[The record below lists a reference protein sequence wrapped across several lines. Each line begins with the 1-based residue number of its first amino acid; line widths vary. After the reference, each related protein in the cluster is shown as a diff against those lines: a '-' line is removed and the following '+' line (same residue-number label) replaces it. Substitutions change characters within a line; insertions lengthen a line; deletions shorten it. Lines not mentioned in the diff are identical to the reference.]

1 MNHPFATSNA
11 NPLASSAASSAAQSA
26 LALGAPAQATTALA
40 AVEPEPPAH
49 SAPTE
54 VLQVFSGLAAFDAAQ
69 RMARALCSS
78 TLVPREYQGQQG
90 LANSLIALEI
100 AGRMRLSPLVVMQNM
115 TPIHGRPTWSSKFL
129 IATVNASGRF
139 SPLRFVFDNPET
151 PTRCRA
157 VATDKATA
165 EVLEGETITL
175 ELARK
180 EGWWSRKDRQGNET
194 SKWQTMTGQMLRYRA
209 AAWWAN
215 VYCPEIA
222 LGLITQEEALDIEPV
237 RAVPVEPA
245 APANQAIAP
254 TSSAAIPTA
263 PATPAAM
270 PWLEDGSKPQAV
282 AETQPTGQSSAPSEL
297 AIRETTPSTAVVQ
310 NPSAAVAE
318 ERPQSAVV
326 VAGLP
331 PQSPAR
337 QSPSAA
343 PAPGPAP
350 APKPPT
356 GRAKQASRSSQP
368 SPSSTGSD
376 PVAQLQQAE
385 LAEVGIA
392 IGASEPIATC
402 PPAEL
407 PLTDARKDQAPVP
420 ASPAATSPIPAN
432 PYVAG
437 LLQIPRIASLQELE
451 IASRRIAQLD
461 SAGEINA
468 AQGQTL
474 SAAIAN
480 RRTQLEEQLPAQATQ
495 VAVGQAPGALV
506 P

>member
-1 MNHPFATSNA
+1 MNHPIA
-11 NPLASSAASSAAQSA
+11 PSSPSPSAAQSA
-26 LALGAPAQATTALA
+26 LALSAPAQASSALA
-40 AVEPEPPAH
+40 ALEPAPPAH

-78 TLVPREYQGQQG
+78 TLVPKEYQGQQG

-139 SPLRFVFDNPET
+139 SPLRFVFDNPDA

-237 RAVPVEPA
+237 RAVQLEPA
-245 APANQAIAP
+245 ETRRGIA
-254 TSSAAIPTA
+254 SAAIPTA
-263 PATPAAM
+263 PAMPAAE
-270 PWLEDGSKPQAV
+270 PWLEVGSQPQAG
-282 AETQPTGQSSAPSEL
+282 AETQTPGQGSASSEL
-297 AIRETTPSTAVVQ
+297 DVRETTAFTAETQ
-310 NPSAAVAE
+310 NPSPVVSE

-326 VAGLP
+326 NAGLP
-331 PQSPAR
+331 PQSPAS

-350 APKPPT
+350 AAKPPT
-356 GRAKQASRSSQP
+356 GRAKPATRSSQP
-368 SPSSTGSD
+368 SPSPTGSE

-385 LAEVGIA
+385 SPPASTAVV
-392 IGASEPIATC
+392 ASEP
-402 PPAEL
+402 
-407 PLTDARKDQAPVP
+407 V
-420 ASPAATSPIPAN
+420 ATSPLAEPLLTDPQQEAIPVGAPPNATTPLAPN
-432 PYVAG
+432 PFEAG
-437 LLQIPRIASLQELE
+437 LLHIPHIASQQELE
-451 IASRRIAQLD
+451 SAAQRISELVSD
-461 SAGEINA
+461 REINPG
-468 AQGQTL
+468 QGQTL
-474 SAAIAN
+474 YAALS
-480 RRTQLEEQLPAQATQ
+480 RQRSQLEAQGL
-495 VAVGQAPGALV
+495 VPGALA

>member
-1 MNHPFATSNA
+1 MNHPIATSSP
-11 NPLASSAASSAAQSA
+11 NPSAAQSTLA
-26 LALGAPAQATTALA
+26 LAAPAQASSALA
-40 AVEPEPPAH
+40 AVEPAPPAQP
-49 SAPTE
+49 APTE

-139 SPLRFVFDNPET
+139 SPLRFVFDNPQN

-237 RAVPVEPA
+237 KAVQVEPA
-245 APANQAIAP
+245 APANQGIAP
-254 TSSAAIPTA
+254 AGSAAIPTG

-270 PWLEDGSKPQAV
+270 PWLEDGSKPQA
-282 AETQPTGQSSAPSEL
+282 PGPSSAPSEL
-297 AIRETTPSTAVVQ
+297 AIRETTPSTAEAQ
-310 NPSAAVAE
+310 NTAPVGGVSPA
-318 ERPQSAVV
+318 QSAVV
-326 VAGLP
+326 DAGLP
-331 PQSPAR
+331 PQSPAS

-350 APKPPT
+350 GTVPAAKPPT
-356 GRAKQASRSSQP
+356 GRAKPATRSSQP
-368 SPSSTGSD
+368 SPSPTGSE
-376 PVAQLQQAE
+376 PVVQLQQSEPAP
-385 LAEVGIA
+385 VGIA
-392 IGASEPIATC
+392 VGASEPVATS
-402 PPAEL
+402 PQPEP
-407 PLTDARKDQAPVP
+407 PLTDAPQEPAQVG
-420 ASPAATSPIPAN
+420 ASPAVASSNPAN

-451 IASRRIAQLD
+451 SASRRIVQLE
-461 SAGEINA
+461 STGEINA

-480 RRTQLEEQLPAQATQ
+480 RRTQLEEPLPAQATQ
-495 VAVGQAPGALV
+495 GPGGQAPGALV
-506 P
+506 T

>member
-1 MNHPFATSNA
+1 
-11 NPLASSAASSAAQSA
+11 
-26 LALGAPAQATTALA
+26 
-40 AVEPEPPAH
+40 
-49 SAPTE
+49 

-139 SPLRFVFDNPET
+139 SPLRFVFDNPDA

-245 APANQAIAP
+245 ETRRGIA
-254 TSSAAIPTA
+254 SAAIPTA
-263 PATPAAM
+263 PAMPAAER
-270 PWLEDGSKPQAV
+270 WLEAGSQSQAV
-282 AETQPTGQSSAPSEL
+282 TETQPPGQSSASSEL
-297 AIRETTPSTAVVQ
+297 NVCETTAFSAETQ
-310 NPSAAVAE
+310 NMTPVGGDGPA
-318 ERPQSAVV
+318 QSAVV
-326 VAGLP
+326 NAVPP
-331 PQSPAR
+331 PQSPAS

-350 APKPPT
+350 AAKPPT
-356 GRAKQASRSSQP
+356 GRAKPATRSSLA
-368 SPSSTGSD
+368 SASTPASE
-376 PVAQLQQAE
+376 PAELLQQAE
-385 LAEVGIA
+385 AAPVGIA
-392 IGASEPIATC
+392 LVATEAVAASPSGEP
-402 PPAEL
+402 L
-407 PLTDARKDQAPVP
+407 LTDSQQEA
-420 ASPAATSPIPAN
+420 IPAGGPPSATTPLAAN
-432 PYVAG
+432 PFEAG
-437 LLQIPRIASLQELE
+437 LLHIPRIASLQELE
-451 IASRRIAQLD
+451 SAAQRISQLISD
-461 SAGEINA
+461 REVNPG
-468 AQGQTL
+468 QGQTL
-474 SAAIAN
+474 FAALS
-480 RRTQLEEQLPAQATQ
+480 RRRAQLEQQRPDR
-495 VAVGQAPGALV
+495 GALE

>member
-1 MNHPFATSNA
+1 MNHPIATSNA
-11 NPLASSAASSAAQSA
+11 NPSADRSA
-26 LALGAPAQATTALA
+26 LAVSAPAQATTALA
-40 AVEPEPPAH
+40 ALEPAPPA
-49 SAPTE
+49 SAAPTE

-78 TLVPREYQGQQG
+78 TLVPKEYQGQQG

-139 SPLRFVFDNPET
+139 SPLRFVFDNPEA
-151 PTRCRA
+151 PTCCRA

-237 RAVPVEPA
+237 KAIPVEPA
-245 APANQAIAP
+245 APANQGIAP
-254 TSSAAIPTA
+254 AGSAAIPIA

-270 PWLEDGSKPQAV
+270 PWMEDGNQTKAP
-282 AETQPTGQSSAPSEL
+282 GQSSAPSEL
-297 AIRETTPSTAVVQ
+297 AIRETTASTAEPQ
-310 NPSAAVAE
+310 NIPAVGGVGPA
-318 ERPQSAVV
+318 QSAVV
-326 VAGLP
+326 DAGLP
-331 PQSPAR
+331 PQNPA
-337 QSPSAA
+337 SPSPLAA
-343 PAPGPAP
+343 PAPGPAT

-356 GRAKQASRSSQP
+356 GRAKPATRSAQPSRSP
-368 SPSSTGSD
+368 TGSD
-376 PVAQLQQAE
+376 PGAQLQQAE
-385 LAEVGIA
+385 LAPVGIA
-392 IGASEPIATC
+392 IGASEPVATR
-402 PPAEL
+402 PPAEP
-407 PLTDARKDQAPVP
+407 PLTDAPQEPAQVK
-420 ASPAATSPIPAN
+420 ASPATPSPIPAN

-437 LLQIPRIASLQELE
+437 LLQVPRIASLQELE
-451 IASRRIAQLD
+451 SASRRIAQLE
-461 SAGEINA
+461 STGEINA

-474 SAAIAN
+474 SSAIAK
-480 RRTQLEEQLPAQATQ
+480 RRSQLTEQLPAQATQ
-495 VAVGQAPGALV
+495 GPGGQAPGALA

>member
-1 MNHPFATSNA
+1 MNHPIATSSP
-11 NPLASSAASSAAQSA
+11 NPSADQSA
-26 LALGAPAQATTALA
+26 LALSAPAQASSALA
-40 AVEPEPPAH
+40 AHETAPPAQA
-49 SAPTE
+49 APTE

-78 TLVPREYQGQQG
+78 TLVPKEYQGQQG

-100 AGRMRLSPLVVMQNM
+100 AGRIRLSPLVVMQNM

-237 RAVPVEPA
+237 KAVQVEPA

-254 TSSAAIPTA
+254 ASSAAIPIA

-270 PWLEDGSKPQAV
+270 PWLEDGSQTQA
-282 AETQPTGQSSAPSEL
+282 PGPSSAASEL
-297 AIRETTPSTAVVQ
+297 DVRETASSSAEIQ
-310 NPSAAVAE
+310 NYSPVVAE

-331 PQSPAR
+331 PLSPASP
-337 QSPSAA
+337 SPSAA
-343 PAPGPAP
+343 PAPGPVP
-350 APKPPT
+350 KDKPPT
-356 GRAKQASRSSQP
+356 GRAKPATRSSRP
-368 SPSSTGSD
+368 SPSPTGSE
-376 PVAQLQQAE
+376 PVVQLQQSESAP
-385 LAEVGIA
+385 VGIA
-392 IGASEPIATC
+392 VGTSEPAATRS
-402 PPAEL
+402 PAEPL
-407 PLTDARKDQAPVP
+407 LTDPQKDPAPVP
-420 ASPAATSPIPAN
+420 ASPAVASSIPAN

-451 IASRRIAQLD
+451 SASRRIAQLE

-480 RRTQLEEQLPAQATQ
+480 RRTQLEEPLPAQATQ
-495 VAVGQAPGALV
+495 GPGVQVPGALE

>member
-1 MNHPFATSNA
+1 MNHPIATSSP
-11 NPLASSAASSAAQSA
+11 NPSAAQSTLA
-26 LALGAPAQATTALA
+26 LAAPAQATTALA
-40 AVEPEPPAH
+40 AVEPATPAH

-139 SPLRFVFDNPET
+139 SPLRFVFDNPEA

-175 ELARK
+175 ELAQK

-222 LGLITQEEALDIEPV
+222 LGLITQEEALDIEPLK
-237 RAVPVEPA
+237 AVPVEPA
-245 APANQAIAP
+245 APAYQGIAP
-254 TSSAAIPTA
+254 ASSAAIPIA

-270 PWLEDGSKPQAV
+270 PWLEGGSQTQA
-282 AETQPTGQSSAPSEL
+282 PGPSSAPSEVDV
-297 AIRETTPSTAVVQ
+297 RETTASTAVVQ
-310 NPSAAVAE
+310 NSSAAVAE

-331 PQSPAR
+331 LQNPASP
-337 QSPSAA
+337 SPSAA

-350 APKPPT
+350 AAKPPT
-356 GRAKQASRSSQP
+356 GRAKPATRSSP
-368 SPSSTGSD
+368 TSASTTGSD
-376 PVAQLQQAE
+376 PVAQLQGAE
-385 LAEVGIA
+385 SAPVGIA
-392 IGASEPIATC
+392 VGASEPVATS
-402 PPAEL
+402 PQPE
-407 PLTDARKDQAPVP
+407 PQLTDAPQEPAAVA
-420 ASPAATSPIPAN
+420 ASPAPPSSNPAN

-451 IASRRIAQLD
+451 SASRRIVQLE

-480 RRTQLEEQLPAQATQ
+480 RRTQLTEQLPAQATQ
-495 VAVGQAPGALV
+495 GPGVEAPGALA

>member
-1 MNHPFATSNA
+1 MNHPIA
-11 NPLASSAASSAAQSA
+11 PSSPSPSAAQSA
-26 LALGAPAQATTALA
+26 LALSAPAQASSALA
-40 AVEPEPPAH
+40 AFEPAPPAH

-78 TLVPREYQGQQG
+78 TLVPKEYQGQQG

-139 SPLRFVFDNPET
+139 SPLRFVFDNPDA

-237 RAVPVEPA
+237 RAAPVEPGA
-245 APANQAIAP
+245 LANQGIAPA
-254 TSSAAIPTA
+254 SSAAIPIA
-263 PATPAAM
+263 PAMPAAE
-270 PWLEDGSKPQAV
+270 PWLEAGSQPQAG
-282 AETQPTGQSSAPSEL
+282 AEAQPPGQSSAPSEL
-297 AIRETTPSTAVVQ
+297 DVRETTAFTAETQ
-310 NPSAAVAE
+310 NMPPVEGDGPA
-318 ERPQSAVV
+318 QSAVV
-326 VAGLP
+326 DAGLP
-331 PQSPAR
+331 PQSPAS
-337 QSPSAA
+337 QSPLAA

-350 APKPPT
+350 AAKPPT
-356 GRAKQASRSSQP
+356 GRAKPATRSSQP
-368 SPSSTGSD
+368 SPSPTGSE

-385 LAEVGIA
+385 AAPDGMAVK
-392 IGASEPIATC
+392 ASEPVATS
-402 PPAEL
+402 PPAE
-407 PLTDARKDQAPVP
+407 PLQMDAHQEAIPVGAPP
-420 ASPAATSPIPAN
+420 NATTPLAAN
-432 PYVAG
+432 PFEAG
-437 LLQIPRIASLQELE
+437 LLHIPRIASQQELE
-451 IASRRIAQLD
+451 SAAQRISELVSD
-461 SAGEINA
+461 REINPG
-468 AQGQTL
+468 QGQTL
-474 SAAIAN
+474 YAALS
-480 RRTQLEEQLPAQATQ
+480 RQRSQLEAQRP
-495 VAVGQAPGALV
+495 VPGALA

>member
-26 LALGAPAQATTALA
+26 LALGAPAQASSALA
-40 AVEPEPPAH
+40 ALEPAPPAH

-139 SPLRFVFDNPET
+139 SPLRFVFDNPQT
-151 PTRCRA
+151 PTRCHA

-222 LGLITQEEALDIEPV
+222 LGLITQEEALDIEPLK
-237 RAVPVEPA
+237 AVPVEPA

-254 TSSAAIPTA
+254 AGSAAIPIA

-282 AETQPTGQSSAPSEL
+282 AETQPQRQSSAPSEL
-297 AIRETTPSTAVVQ
+297 AIRETTPSTTETQNTAPVGGVGPSQSAELNAGLHLQ
-310 NPSAAVAE
+310 NPA
-318 ERPQSAVV
+318 
-326 VAGLP
+326 
-331 PQSPAR
+331 
-337 QSPSAA
+337 SPSPLSA
-343 PAPGPAP
+343 PAQGPAP

-356 GRAKQASRSSQP
+356 GRAKPATRSSQP
-368 SPSSTGSD
+368 SPSPTGSE
-376 PVAQLQQAE
+376 PVVQLHQSESAP
-385 LAEVGIA
+385 VGIA
-392 IGASEPIATC
+392 VGTSEPAATRS
-402 PPAEL
+402 PAEPL
-407 PLTDARKDQAPVP
+407 LTDPQKDPAPVP
-420 ASPAATSPIPAN
+420 ASPSSIPAN

-451 IASRRIAQLD
+451 SASRRIAQLE

-480 RRTQLEEQLPAQATQ
+480 RRTQLEEPLPAQATQ
-495 VAVGQAPGALV
+495 VPGGQAPGALV

>member
-1 MNHPFATSNA
+1 MNHPIATSNA
-11 NPLASSAASSAAQSA
+11 NPSADQSA
-26 LALGAPAQATTALA
+26 LALSAPAQASSALA
-40 AVEPEPPAH
+40 AMEPAPPAQAA
-49 SAPTE
+49 STE

-237 RAVPVEPA
+237 KAVPVEPA

-254 TSSAAIPTA
+254 TSSAAIPTG

-282 AETQPTGQSSAPSEL
+282 AETQPTAPSSVSSQL
-297 AIRETTPSTAVVQ
+297 DVRETTASSAEMQ
-310 NPSAAVAE
+310 NLSRAAVE
-318 ERPQSAVV
+318 ERPHFAVV
-326 VAGLP
+326 DAALP
-331 PQSPAR
+331 PQSPES

-350 APKPPT
+350 KDKPPT
-356 GRAKQASRSSQP
+356 GRAKPASRSSQP
-368 SPSSTGSD
+368 SRSPTGSD
-376 PVAQLQQAE
+376 PVAQLQQSESAPVDI
-385 LAEVGIA
+385 AVGT
-392 IGASEPIATC
+392 SEPVATK
-402 PPAEL
+402 PSAEP
-407 PLTDARKDQAPVP
+407 PLTDAPEEPAQVA
-420 ASPAATSPIPAN
+420 ASPAVASSNPAN

-451 IASRRIAQLD
+451 SASRRIAQLE

-474 SAAIAN
+474 IAAIAN
-480 RRTQLEEQLPAQATQ
+480 RRSQLTEQLPAQATQ
-495 VAVGQAPGALV
+495 GLGGQAPGALA

>member
-1 MNHPFATSNA
+1 
-11 NPLASSAASSAAQSA
+11 
-26 LALGAPAQATTALA
+26 
-40 AVEPEPPAH
+40 
-49 SAPTE
+49 

-78 TLVPREYQGQQG
+78 TLVPKEYQGQQG

-139 SPLRFVFDNPET
+139 SPLRFVFDNPDA
-151 PTRCRA
+151 PTRCRV

-237 RAVPVEPA
+237 RAVQLEPA
-245 APANQAIAP
+245 ETRRGIA
-254 TSSAAIPTA
+254 SAAIPTA
-263 PATPAAM
+263 PAMQATE
-270 PWLEDGSKPQAV
+270 PWLEAGSQPQAV
-282 AETQPTGQSSAPSEL
+282 AETQPPGQSSASSEL
-297 AIRETTPSTAVVQ
+297 NVRESTAFTAETQ
-310 NPSAAVAE
+310 NVPSVSGDGPA
-318 ERPQSAVV
+318 QSAEVNAV
-326 VAGLP
+326 LP
-331 PQSPAR
+331 PQSPAS

-350 APKPPT
+350 AAKPPT
-356 GRAKQASRSSQP
+356 GRAKPATRSSQP
-368 SPSSTGSD
+368 SPSPTGSE

-385 LAEVGIA
+385 AAPDGMAVK
-392 IGASEPIATC
+392 ASEPVATS
-402 PPAEL
+402 PPAEPL
-407 PLTDARKDQAPVP
+407 LTDASKETIPVGAPP
-420 ASPAATSPIPAN
+420 TATTPLAAN
-432 PYVAG
+432 PFEAG
-437 LLQIPRIASLQELE
+437 LLHIPRIASLQELE
-451 IASRRIAQLD
+451 SAAQRISELVSD
-461 SAGEINA
+461 REINPG
-468 AQGQTL
+468 QGQTL
-474 SAAIAN
+474 YAALS
-480 RRTQLEEQLPAQATQ
+480 RQRSQLEAQGL
-495 VAVGQAPGALV
+495 VPGALA

>member
-1 MNHPFATSNA
+1 
-11 NPLASSAASSAAQSA
+11 
-26 LALGAPAQATTALA
+26 
-40 AVEPEPPAH
+40 
-49 SAPTE
+49 

-78 TLVPREYQGQQG
+78 TLVPKEYQGQQG

-139 SPLRFVFDNPET
+139 SPLRFVFDNPDA
-151 PTRCRA
+151 PTRCRV

-237 RAVPVEPA
+237 RAVQLEPA
-245 APANQAIAP
+245 ETRRGIA
-254 TSSAAIPTA
+254 SAAIPT
-263 PATPAAM
+263 TPALPAAE
-270 PWLEDGSKPQAV
+270 PWLEAGSQPQAG
-282 AETQPTGQSSAPSEL
+282 AETQTPGQSSASSEL
-297 AIRETTPSTAVVQ
+297 DVCETIVFTAETQ
-310 NPSAAVAE
+310 NMAPVGGDGPA
-318 ERPQSAVV
+318 QSAEVNAV
-326 VAGLP
+326 LP
-331 PQSPAR
+331 PQSPAS

-350 APKPPT
+350 AAKPPT
-356 GRAKQASRSSQP
+356 GRAKPATRSSQP
-368 SPSSTGSD
+368 SPSPTGSE

-385 LAEVGIA
+385 AAPDGMAVK
-392 IGASEPIATC
+392 ASEPVATS
-402 PPAEL
+402 PPAEPL
-407 PLTDARKDQAPVP
+407 LTDASKETIPVGAPP
-420 ASPAATSPIPAN
+420 TATTPLAAN
-432 PYVAG
+432 PFEAG
-437 LLQIPRIASLQELE
+437 LLHIPRIASLQELE
-451 IASRRIAQLD
+451 SAAQRISELVSD
-461 SAGEINA
+461 REINPG
-468 AQGQTL
+468 QGQTL
-474 SAAIAN
+474 YAALS
-480 RRTQLEEQLPAQATQ
+480 RQRSQLEAQGL
-495 VAVGQAPGALV
+495 VPGALA

>member
-1 MNHPFATSNA
+1 MNHPIATSNA
-11 NPLASSAASSAAQSA
+11 NPSAAQSA
-26 LALGAPAQATTALA
+26 LALAGQAQASSALA
-40 AVEPEPPAH
+40 AVEPAPPAQA
-49 SAPTE
+49 APTE

-139 SPLRFVFDNPET
+139 SPLRFVFDNPQN
-151 PTRCRA
+151 PTRCHA

-237 RAVPVEPA
+237 KAVQVEPA
-245 APANQAIAP
+245 APSNQGIAP
-254 TSSAAIPTA
+254 ASRAAIPTN

-270 PWLEDGSKPQAV
+270 PWLEDDSQGMAPG
-282 AETQPTGQSSAPSEL
+282 PSSAPSQL
-297 AIRETTPSTAVVQ
+297 GVRETEASTTEVQ
-310 NPSAAVAE
+310 NTAPVGGVA
-318 ERPQSAVV
+318 PAQSAVV
-326 VAGLP
+326 DAGLP
-331 PQSPAR
+331 SQNPA
-337 QSPSAA
+337 SPSPTAA
-343 PAPGPAP
+343 PEPGPTP
-350 APKPPT
+350 KDKPPT
-356 GRAKQASRSSQP
+356 VRAKPATRSSQA
-368 SPSSTGSD
+368 SPTPTGSE
-376 PVAQLQQAE
+376 PVAQLQQSE
-385 LAEVGIA
+385 LVPVGIA
-392 IGASEPIATC
+392 LRTSEPVAAS
-402 PPAEL
+402 PPAEAL
-407 PLTDARKDQAPVP
+407 LTVTHQDAIPVA
-420 ASPAATSPIPAN
+420 ASAAATTPLAAN
-432 PYVAG
+432 PFEAG
-437 LLQIPRIASLQELE
+437 LLHIPRIANLQELE
-451 IASRRIAQLD
+451 SAAERISELV
-461 SAGEINA
+461 SYREITPI
-468 AQGQTL
+468 QGQTL
-474 SAAIAN
+474 FAALSK
-480 RRTQLEEQLPAQATQ
+480 RRDQLEQQRPDQ
-495 VAVGQAPGALV
+495 GALA

>member
-1 MNHPFATSNA
+1 
-11 NPLASSAASSAAQSA
+11 
-26 LALGAPAQATTALA
+26 
-40 AVEPEPPAH
+40 
-49 SAPTE
+49 

-139 SPLRFVFDNPET
+139 SPLRFVFDNPEA

-237 RAVPVEPA
+237 RAVPVEPV
-245 APANQAIAP
+245 APANQGIA
-254 TSSAAIPTA
+254 SASRAAIPIA
-263 PATPAAM
+263 PAMPAAE
-270 PWLEDGSKPQAV
+270 PWLAAGSQNQAG
-282 AETQPTGQSSAPSEL
+282 AETQPPGQSSASSEL
-297 AIRETTPSTAVVQ
+297 DVRETTAFTAETQNMPPVSGDGPAQSAEVNAGLHLQ
-310 NPSAAVAE
+310 NPA
-318 ERPQSAVV
+318 
-326 VAGLP
+326 
-331 PQSPAR
+331 
-337 QSPSAA
+337 SPSPLAA

-350 APKPPT
+350 KDKQPT
-356 GRAKQASRSSQP
+356 GRAKPVTRSSQP
-368 SPSSTGSD
+368 SLSPTGSD
-376 PVAQLQQAE
+376 QVAQLQQAE
-385 LAEVGIA
+385 SAPVGMA
-392 IGASEPIATC
+392 VRASEPVATS
-402 PPAEL
+402 PPAEPL
-407 PLTDARKDQAPVP
+407 LTDASKEAIPVGATPTATTPLAP
-420 ASPAATSPIPAN
+420 N
-432 PYVAG
+432 PFEAG
-437 LLQIPRIASLQELE
+437 LLHIPRIASQQELE
-451 IASRRIAQLD
+451 SAAQRISELVSD
-461 SAGEINA
+461 REINPS
-468 AQGQTL
+468 QGQTL
-474 SAAIAN
+474 YAALS
-480 RRTQLEEQLPAQATQ
+480 RQRSQLEAQRP
-495 VAVGQAPGALV
+495 VPGALA